1 MLKENIHNSYPLLLG
16 QRTEVMKSKLNQR
29 TVSSQPFTTFYALEL
44 VNLINSII
52 FKFEVQKYLPI
63 LLHQENTNFY
73 TLYQVN
79 ITNEDYLD
87 KLNNLV
93 EMEST
98 FKGNIHDQDI
108 IDIVTEVKY
117 LGGGYEIL
125 ETDNKE
131 AVKQASK

>member
-108 IDIVTEVKY
+108 IDIVTEEKY
-117 LGGGYEIL
+117 LGGGYFMPWSSLI
-125 ETDNKE
+125 
-131 AVKQASK
+131 SSIP

>member
-108 IDIVTEVKY
+108 IDIVTEEKY
-117 LGGGYEIL
+117 MGGGYEIL